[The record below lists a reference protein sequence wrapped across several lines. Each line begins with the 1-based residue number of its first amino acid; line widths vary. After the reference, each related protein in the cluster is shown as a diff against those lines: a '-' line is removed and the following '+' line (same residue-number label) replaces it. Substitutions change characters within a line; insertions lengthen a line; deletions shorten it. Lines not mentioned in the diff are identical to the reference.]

1 VLIVAWGSTTGSIRD
16 ALDRIDPQHQN
27 YSFLQLR
34 MMRPFP
40 TSQVSELLNTAA
52 KVISF
57 DCNYSGQIAAL
68 IRTETGFKVH
78 HQVVKFDGRP
88 FSEEEIIVA
97 VEKAVAG
104 APERLIVSEGKVV
117 PPEYGL
123 EQFNHMLELRNKRP
137 KMLAPMVP
145 LPPGYNK

>member
-1 VLIVAWGSTTGSIRD
+1 
-16 ALDRIDPQHQN
+16 
-27 YSFLQLR
+27 
-34 MMRPFP
+34 MRPFP
-40 TSQVSELLNTAA
+40 TAQVSELLKTAA

-57 DCNYSGQIAAL
+57 DCNYSGQIATL
-68 IRTETGFKVH
+68 IRTETGFSVH

-123 EQFNHMLELRNKRP
+123 EQFNHMLELRKKRP

>member
-1 VLIVAWGSTTGSIRD
+1 VGWGSTKGAVLD
-16 ALDRIDPQHQN
+16 ALERLDPQRQN

-40 TSQVSELLNTAA
+40 AEQVAAILKNAA
-52 KVISF
+52 KVISL
-57 DCNYSGQIAAL
+57 DCNYSGQIAQV
-68 IRTETGFKVH
+68 IRAETGLSVH

-88 FSEEEIIVA
+88 FSEDEVVVA
-97 VEKAVAG
+97 IEQAVAG
-104 APERLIVSEGKVV
+104 GTERMIVSEGNVV

-123 EQFNHMLELRNKRP
+123 EQFNEMLALRNKRP
-137 KMLAPMVP
+137 KMTAPMVP